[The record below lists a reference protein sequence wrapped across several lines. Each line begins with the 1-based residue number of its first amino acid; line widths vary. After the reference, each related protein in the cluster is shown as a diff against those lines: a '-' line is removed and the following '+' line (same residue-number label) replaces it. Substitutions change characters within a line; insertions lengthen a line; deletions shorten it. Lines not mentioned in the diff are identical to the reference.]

1 MLDSTIPGLLADAR
15 RPDGVA
21 MTRRRGGGLKG
32 LLTSYLKSIGFRG
45 LALNPVALFATRW
58 D

>member
-21 MTRRRGGGLKG
+21 MTRRRGGESTD

-45 LALNPVALFATRW
+45 PALNLVALFTTRW
-58 D
+58 K

>member
-1 MLDSTIPGLLADAR
+1 MLDSTTPGLLADAR

-32 LLTSYLKSIGFRG
+32 LLTSYLKSIGLRG
-45 LALNPVALFATRW
+45 LALNLVALFATK
-58 D
+58 